1 MLKAAMTATGLQKY
15 ININLDGTKTY
26 KVDISIYSPDPSQ
39 GVITTSEVMEAS
51 VESLIKIS
59 GETLQDTH
67 RDSIITFKFPKTEEV
82 IECFRDGEDII
93 CRKSEFIRL

>member
-1 MLKAAMTATGLQKY
+1 MTATGLQKY

-51 VESLIKIS
+51 VESLTKIA

-67 RDSIITFKFPKTEEV
+67 RDSI
-82 IECFRDGEDII
+82 D
-93 CRKSEFIRL
+93 RKSTRLNSSHVKRSRMPSSA

>member
-26 KVDISIYSPDPSQ
+26 KVDINIYSPDPSQ

-51 VESLIKIS
+51 VESLTKIA

-82 IECFRDGEDII
+82 IECFRDGGDMI
-93 CRKSEFIRL
+93 CRKSEYIRL